1 MKKILFMMINMN
13 VGGTE
18 KALLNML
25 SVMPRDQFDITI
37 LFLEKYGDLLGE
49 LPKDIKIEY
58 LNVYSEN
65 KDLLNNSPQQEAIKL
80 LKNGDYLDA
89 VKLLL
94 IHILT
99 KIKGERT
106 LFYRYVLKKYPDFNK
121 EFDIAVAYAGPMDFI
136 SYFIA
141 NKVTAKRKIQWI
153 HFDVSKIGLNLKFVS
168 KVLNQFDK
176 VFVVSQEGKKALL
189 RMAPQ
194 LKEKTEVFSN
204 IISSEHILQQAS
216 VGEGFNDNFAGVR
229 ILTVGRLTQEKGQ
242 ELCIKVLKRLK
253 EQDYNV
259 RWYCIGEGTQRAN
272 YESIINQYNLQNDF
286 ILLGSKTNPYSY
298 MKNCDIYVQPSKH
311 EGYCIT
317 LAEARC
323 FNKPIVTT
331 NFAGANEQIRN
342 MKTGLIINYDE
353 EEMYTAIKKL
363 LDDQNLARTFCENLS
378 LEIINST
385 NEIQKLIRV

>member
-37 LFLEKYGDLLGE
+37 LFLEKYGKFLE
-49 LPKDIKIEY
+49 EIPKDIKIEY

-65 KDLLNNSPQQEAIKL
+65 KDLLNNPPQQEAIKL

-106 LFYRYVLKKYPDFNK
+106 LFYRYVLKKYPDFDK

-216 VGEGFNDNFAGVR
+216 VGEGFNNNFAGVR

-259 RWYCIGEGTQRAN
+259 RWYCIGEGTQRDN

-298 MKNCDIYVQPSKH
+298 MKNCDIYVQSSKH

-331 NFAGANEQIRN
+331 NFAGAIEQIRH
-342 MKTGLIINYDE
+342 MKTGIIVSYDE
-353 EEMYTAIKKL
+353 EEMYQGIKKI
-363 LDDQNLARTFCENLS
+363 LDNPTLAKNLCENLS

-385 NEIQKLIRV
+385 NEIQKLIKV